1 MHAYEIIMKKRDG
14 KELSKEEIEFF
25 VENFTAGK
33 IPDYQIA
40 AFAMAVYFQAM
51 GWRELADF
59 TMAMVQS
66 GDQIDLSGIP
76 GIKVDKHS
84 TGGVGDKTTIL
95 LVPWIAAAGAPI
107 AKMSGRGLGHT
118 GGTIDKLES
127 IPGFNPNMS
136 REEVIQAVNG
146 IGAAIACQT
155 GNLVPAD
162 KKLYAIRDVTGTVES
177 IPLIAS
183 SVMSKKIAAGADAIV
198 LDVKIGSGAF
208 MKDLEKGRKL
218 AKTMVKIGASLGRKT
233 VAVLSNMDQPLGF
246 AVGNSIEVI
255 EAIETLKGN
264 GPKDV
269 CELAISLGAQVLALS
284 EKVKSVEEGRQRMVD
299 ALESGAALAKLRELI
314 ENQGGNP
321 DVIQHYELLPQA
333 SLEEEILAQQTGYV
347 QAIDG
352 QEVGIAIKGL
362 GGGRETKDDVLDLSV
377 GVMLKAKVGDFVE
390 KGQSIA
396 TLYGNDGK
404 KMAEAKERIVS
415 AYRFG
420 QKKVAPLPMVLDV
433 VMKDEVVDA

>member
-14 KELSKEEIEFF
+14 NELTKEEIQYF
-25 VENFTAGK
+25 VKNFTAGL

-40 AFAMAVYFQAM
+40 AFAMAVYFQGM
-51 GWRELADF
+51 NWRELADF
-59 TMAMVQS
+59 TMAMVES
-66 GDQIDLSGIP
+66 GEQIDLSGIP
-76 GIKVDKHS
+76 GIKTDKHS

-127 IPGFNPNMS
+127 IPGFDPNMS
-136 REEVIQAVNG
+136 REHVIQSVNG

-208 MKDLEKGRKL
+208 MKDLEKGREL
-218 AKTMVKIGASLGRKT
+218 AKTMVKIGTSLGRKT
-233 VAVLSNMDQPLGF
+233 VAVLSNMDEPLGL

-255 EAIETLKGN
+255 EAIETLKGK

-269 CELAISLGAQVLALS
+269 CELAVSLGAQVLALS
-284 EKVKSVEEGRQRMVD
+284 EKVGSVEEGRQRMLQ
-299 ALESGAALAKLRELI
+299 ALQSGAALEKLRQLI
-314 ENQGGNP
+314 VNQGGDPN
-321 DVIQHYELLPQA
+321 VIEQYELLPQA
-333 SLEEEILAQQTGYV
+333 SLQEEILAPQSGYI
-347 QAIDG
+347 QKIDG
-352 QEVGIAIKGL
+352 QEIGIAIKGL
-362 GGGRETKDDVLDLSV
+362 GGGRETKDDILDLSV

-390 KGQSIA
+390 QGQSVA
-396 TLYGNDGK
+396 TLYANDVK
-404 KMAEAKERIVS
+404 KMAEAKARIFN
-415 AYRFG
+415 AYCFG
-420 QKKVAPLPMVLDV
+420 QEKVAPLPMVLDIITKEDV
-433 VMKDEVVDA
+433 ADA

>member
-40 AFAMAVYFQAM
+40 AFAMAVYFQGM

>member
-40 AFAMAVYFQAM
+40 AFAMAVYFQGM

-396 TLYGNDGK
+396 TLYGNDSK

-420 QKKVAPLPMVLDV
+420 QKKIAPLPMVLDV

>member
-40 AFAMAVYFQAM
+40 AFAMAVYFQGM

-255 EAIETLKGN
+255 EAIKTLKGN

-433 VMKDEVVDA
+433 VTKDEVVDA